1 MSIRFC
7 PMCGAGG
14 LAWRVPRRDDRPRQT
29 CVACGYVHYVG
40 PALAAGVILRD
51 GPRICLVRRAHDPGF
66 GKWTFPG
73 GFVDVGET
81 PAAAALRELLEE
93 TGLRGE
99 IERLVG
105 VYASLGPQGRPV
117 VIVVY
122 AGRLKGGGSGGR
134 EGHGSRQGSRLRL
147 GYGGQAGG
155 EAGGGAEGQA
165 GGGEEQGGGP
175 PEAAAEGAPVSEEVQ
190 EVRWFGPEDVPWE
203 EFAFPSTAAALRE
216 LLTSAPR

>member
-14 LAWRVPRRDDRPRQT
+14 VAWRVPRRDDRPRQT
-29 CVACGYVHYVG
+29 CVACGYVHYIG
-40 PALAAGVILRD
+40 PALAAGVILHD
-51 GPRICLVRRAHDPGF
+51 GERVCLVRRAHDPGF

-73 GFVDVGET
+73 GFVDVGEA

-93 TGLRGE
+93 TGLKGE

-122 AGRLKGGGSGGR
+122 AGQLKGGGSR
-134 EGHGSRQGSRLRL
+134 VRQGD
-147 GYGGQAGG
+147 GGQA
-155 EAGGGAEGQA
+155 ADHPAE
-165 GGGEEQGGGP
+165 
-175 PEAAAEGAPVSEEVQ
+175 EGAPGSEEVQ
-190 EVRWFGPEDVPWE
+190 EVRWFAPADVPWE
-203 EFAFPSTAAALRE
+203 EFAFPSTVIALRE
-216 LLTSAPR
+216 YLTSAPP

>member
-1 MSIRFC
+1 MTIRFC

-51 GPRICLVRRAHDPGF
+51 GTNLCLVRRAHDPGF

-81 PAAAALRELLEE
+81 PAQAALRELCEE
-93 TGLRGE
+93 TGLKGE
-99 IERLVG
+99 IDRFVG
-105 VYASLGPQGRPV
+105 VYPSCGPQGRPV

-122 AGRLKGGGSGGR
+122 AGRLKGGGPGG
-134 EGHGSRQGSRLRL
+134 SD
-147 GYGGQAGG
+147 
-155 EAGGGAEGQA
+155 
-165 GGGEEQGGGP
+165 
-175 PEAAAEGAPVSEEVQ
+175 EVQ
-190 EVRWFGPEDVPWE
+190 EVRWFGPSDLPWD
-203 EFAFPSTAAALRE
+203 EFAFPSTVTALRDF
-216 LLTSAPR
+216 LTSAPPRAPA

>member
-1 MSIRFC
+1 VSIRFC

-29 CVACGYVHYVG
+29 CVACGFVHYVG

-73 GFVDVGET
+73 GFVDVGEA
-81 PAAAALRELLEE
+81 PAAAALRELCEE
-93 TGLRGE
+93 TGFKGE
-99 IERLVG
+99 IEKLVG

-122 AGRLKGGGSGGR
+122 AGRLKGGGSGG
-134 EGHGSRQGSRLRL
+134 
-147 GYGGQAGG
+147 
-155 EAGGGAEGQA
+155 
-165 GGGEEQGGGP
+165 
-175 PEAAAEGAPVSEEVQ
+175 SEEVQ
-190 EVRWFGPEDVPWE
+190 EVRWFGSQDIPWE
-203 EFAFPSTAAALRE
+203 EFAFPSTVTALRE
-216 LLTSAPR
+216 FLTSAPPSAPA

>member
-40 PALAAGVILRD
+40 PALAAGVILRN

-93 TGLRGE
+93 TGYKGE

-105 VYASLGPQGRPV
+105 AYASLGPQGRPV

-122 AGRLKGGGSGGR
+122 AGRPKGGPGR
-134 EGHGSRQGSRLRL
+134 
-147 GYGGQAGG
+147 GYGGHAG
-155 EAGGGAEGQA
+155 EQVGGGA
-165 GGGEEQGGGP
+165 GEEAIG
-175 PEAAAEGAPVSEEVQ
+175 SEEVQ
-190 EVRWFGPEDVPWE
+190 EVRWFGQEDVPWE
-203 EFAFPSTAAALRE
+203 EFAFPSTVTALRDF
-216 LLTSAPR
+216 LTSGPPSAPA